1 MERELSPEVCR
12 SVIQSIMS
20 QIGESYVLVETAE
33 AVEHHLQAKL
43 ASGDYETCTDVH
55 AFARA
60 VTADMQEISE
70 DRHLR
75 VWYDPE
81 QADEI
86 AQHKEDDT
94 PSDDQDQ
101 RRMAFFRHQ
110 NYGFMKV
117 ERLTGNVGYLDL
129 RYFVASEASGETAV
143 AAMNLL
149 ANSNAII
156 FDLRRNGGG
165 SPSMVQLLTS
175 YLLDAEPRHLN
186 TFHFRPADSYR
197 QFWTFPHVPGRRM
210 PDLPVYVLTSKYTFS
225 AAEEFTYNLKHMERA
240 TIVGETTNG
249 GAHPAQ
255 WHSAAEGFVI
265 AIPFGRA
272 INPITNTSWEGTG
285 VEPHI
290 AVPQEQALQTAH
302 IHALETVIERCT
314 DDDTISWLKWG
325 LEVARASYTP
335 ADVDKETLSRYVG
348 RYADRTISLIDGV
361 LTHEFMGLGERLIPI
376 TESRFAVSPLEQVEF
391 VTGAGGAV
399 THLVATTYRGQQ
411 MTLPRAE

>member
-1 MERELSPEVCR
+1 MEPTLSPETCR
-12 SVIQSIMS
+12 SVVALIIEL
-20 QIGESYVLVETAE
+20 IEDNYVLVEKAQEITNS
-33 AVEHHLQAKL
+33 LQTKL
-43 ASGDYETCTDVH
+43 AGGGYDALADVH
-55 AFARA
+55 TLARA
-60 VTADMQEISE
+60 VTADLQAISK

-75 VWYDPE
+75 VWHDPE
-81 QADEI
+81 QAADIERRV
-86 AQHKEDDT
+86 ERDR

-129 RYFVASEASGETAV
+129 RNFVESEVGGETAV
-143 AAMNLL
+143 AAMSFL

-186 TFHFRPADSYR
+186 SFHFRPADSYR
-197 QFWTFPHVPGRRM
+197 QFWTFPHVPGKRM
-210 PDLPVYVLTSKYTFS
+210 SDLPVYVLTSRYTFS

-240 TIVGETTNG
+240 TIVGETTAG
-249 GAHPAQ
+249 GAHPVRR
-255 WHSAAEGFVI
+255 HSATEGFVI
-265 AIPFGRA
+265 AIPFGRT

-314 DDDTISWLKWG
+314 DNDTISWLKWD

-361 LTHEFMGLGERLIPI
+361 LTHEFMGLGERLVPI
-376 TESRFAVSPLEQVEF
+376 TKSRFALSRLEQVEF
-391 VTGAGGAV
+391 VTGEGGTI
-399 THLVATTYRGQQ
+399 THLAVTTYRGQH
-411 MTLPRAE
+411 MMLPRAE